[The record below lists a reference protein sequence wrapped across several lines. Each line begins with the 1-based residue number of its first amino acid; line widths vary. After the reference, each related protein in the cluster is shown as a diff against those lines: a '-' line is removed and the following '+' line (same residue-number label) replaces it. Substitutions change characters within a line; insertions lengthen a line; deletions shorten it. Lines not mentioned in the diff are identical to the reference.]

1 MYWCKII
8 DLSLK
13 VSELGKKGWREIS
26 GSEIYN
32 YGEVRGDNYHSPDE
46 KCSLVGS
53 GGYNQDN
60 WSSSSQQ
67 GSK

>member
-1 MYWCKII
+1 M
-8 DLSLK
+8 
-13 VSELGKKGWREIS
+13 SELGKKGWREMS
-26 GSEIYN
+26 GSEN
-32 YGEVRGDNYHSPDE
+32 NRYGEVKGENYLSPDE

-53 GGYNQDN
+53 GGNYNPDN

>member
-1 MYWCKII
+1 M
-8 DLSLK
+8 
-13 VSELGKKGWREIS
+13 SELGKRGWKEIS
-26 GSEIYN
+26 GSEN
-32 YGEVRGDNYHSPDE
+32 NSYGEVRGDNYQSPGE

-53 GGYNQDN
+53 GSGNYSQDN

>member
-1 MYWCKII
+1 M
-8 DLSLK
+8 
-13 VSELGKKGWREIS
+13 SELGKKGWREIS
-26 GSEIYN
+26 GSEN
-32 YGEVRGDNYHSPDE
+32 NRYGEVGGDNYLSPDE

-53 GGYNQDN
+53 GGYNPDN